1 MKQKTTMKNQQA
13 SRNIISKRST
23 LFLCICIFVLDYSSP
38 KGKLSAFGVLY
49 TVLQVPYL
57 VYDFEDSV
65 LFVVYDFAC
74 SEEALAVFFFIKLTV
89 TTKLHLGLWREFW
102 LAGCQQ
108 KWSILRNDCST
119 IRGYAISFKKLF
131 IIDLEWSSKF
141 MLCSVQ
147 RRVN

>member
-38 KGKLSAFGVLY
+38 KGELSAFGVLY

-74 SEEALAVFFFIKLTV
+74 SEEALAVFFYQTHGYHKTSSR
-89 TTKLHLGLWREFW
+89 WREF
-102 LAGCQQ
+102 
-108 KWSILRNDCST
+108 
-119 IRGYAISFKKLF
+119 
-131 IIDLEWSSKF
+131 
-141 MLCSVQ
+141 
-147 RRVN
+147 